1 MFGFFPKFFSTYNI
15 VIGIVIVGILILL
28 YVAIWIWSNFI
39 KKIKFKIDGSEVIIK
54 SGNIF
59 EESDF
64 KVIAFNEYFDT
75 IVDNGIISEK
85 TLNGVFI
92 KKIFGGSIDILDEYI
107 FNNVDKKDIIETD
120 VERKKG
126 GKNVKYRLGTS
137 LVYEDYILTAFS
149 KFDDDN
155 RAVLKMPEYLSFL
168 TTFWDRVNL
177 IYANKSVSVPIFGS
191 GITRIKENKNIPD
204 EDLLKIMLWTFKLS
218 EYRFKYPAKLT
229 IVIHE
234 TKIKQFNLFDLKIL
248 GKGF

>member
-126 GKNVKYRLGTS
+126 GKNVNTDLVHPWYMKIIYLLLS
-137 LVYEDYILTAFS
+137 L
-149 KFDDDN
+149 
-155 RAVLKMPEYLSFL
+155 
-168 TTFWDRVNL
+168 NL
-177 IYANKSVSVPIFGS
+177 MMII
-191 GITRIKENKNIPD
+191 E
-204 EDLLKIMLWTFKLS
+204 
-218 EYRFKYPAKLT
+218 
-229 IVIHE
+229 
-234 TKIKQFNLFDLKIL
+234 LF
-248 GKGF
+248 